1 MTRIVGAGAVAAL
14 AVVFV
19 VVSGMAGFGVCE
31 RSAFAMGN
39 NIARAS

>member
-1 MTRIVGAGAVAAL
+1 
-14 AVVFV
+14 